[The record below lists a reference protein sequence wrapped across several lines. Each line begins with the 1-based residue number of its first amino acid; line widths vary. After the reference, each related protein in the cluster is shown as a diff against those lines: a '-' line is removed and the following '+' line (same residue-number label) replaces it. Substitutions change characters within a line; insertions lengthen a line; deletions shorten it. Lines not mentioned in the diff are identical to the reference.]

1 MTEITFKGS
10 RDMNTTRIDQLRGQ
24 PTETGDAGRHIRER
38 GFDKQYYLDLI
49 IALVRE
55 HGPVS
60 RKEID
65 QVLIPKLPDRL
76 TDAQKRSRVSN
87 LIQAL
92 RCSNLIVNRGTRAQ
106 PAWEL
111 TDAHLKNNSK
121 EN

>member
-10 RDMNTTRIDQLRGQ
+10 RDMNTARIDQLRGQ

-65 QVLIPKLPDRL
+65 QVLIPTVARPTDGRAEVVKGPQSHTGIALLQSDCQPRHPRSTRL
-76 TDAQKRSRVSN
+76 
-87 LIQAL
+87 
-92 RCSNLIVNRGTRAQ
+92 GTHRRA
-106 PAWEL
+106 P
-111 TDAHLKNNSK
+111 K
-121 EN
+121 E